1 MTPHFVNA
9 PGEYAQ
15 WIDLDHVLAISEF
28 HAKNGEPSGSTP
40 CASFSVTFAFRNEPM
55 IFYVHDQCFFRG
67 MNEGSYVANY
77 DYLPASQQDV
87 DMLREAYDYLLRKWK
102 QR

>member
-1 MTPHFVNA
+1 MTPYFVKA

-15 WIDLDHVLAISEF
+15 WIDLDHVLAISDF
-28 HAKNGEPSGSTP
+28 QAKVGDPNGASPR
-40 CASFSVTFAFRNEPM
+40 ASFSITFAFRTEPM

-67 MNEGSYVANY
+67 INEGSYVATY

-87 DMLREAYDYLLRKWK
+87 DMLREAYDHLLRKWK